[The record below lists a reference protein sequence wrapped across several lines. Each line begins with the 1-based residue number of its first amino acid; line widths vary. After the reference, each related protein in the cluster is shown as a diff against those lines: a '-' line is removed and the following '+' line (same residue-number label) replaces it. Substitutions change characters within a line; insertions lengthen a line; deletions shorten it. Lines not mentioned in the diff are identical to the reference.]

1 MKTFYT
7 GSDIEDLA
15 ASGVKQLVLGPGISI
30 TDVAR
35 ELAAEYGIE
44 LVAPGAAVPQQP
56 GARAAVPTAAASAL
70 PARPSGC
77 QHGPLTNSGSAGG
90 GPSAGGSGKPDGVVG
105 RLVNLVSR
113 LADQG
118 G

>member
-44 LVAPGAAVPQQP
+44 LVAPGAAAPQQP
-56 GARAAVPTAAASAL
+56 VARAAVPTAAASAL

-77 QHGPLTNSGSAGG
+77 QHGPLPASDGRGSASGG
-90 GPSAGGSGKPDGVVG
+90 TGRSDGVVG

>member
-1 MKTFYT
+1 MKTYYT

-15 ASGVKQLVLGPGISI
+15 ASGIKQLVLGPGISI

-44 LVAPGAAVPQQP
+44 LVNPGAAAQPQQA
-56 GARAAVPTAAASAL
+56 ARAAASAAK
-70 PARPSGC
+70 PGGC
-77 QHGPLTNSGSAGG
+77 QHGPLTPSGSAGG
-90 GPSAGGSGKPDGVVG
+90 SPSAGGSDKPDGVVG